1 VSAELAAI
9 AFFAGAMVSLAVSW
23 VLVSRIERI
32 GSRLGASEA
41 LLGLFA
47 ALAADTPEISSA
59 VSALAHH
66 QQAIGAGVVVGSNVF
81 NLAALLGLGA
91 VVAGRIAFH
100 RRVIALTGGI
110 AIWVAA
116 VCIATMVGVVPP
128 AVGLVLV
135 LIVLI
140 PYVVIAALGAT
151 QLGRQA
157 RTNPQFRWLS
167 TAIAEEEMELDVA
180 IHPQRGRPVDVVV
193 AGVALVVVVLASVAM
208 ERAASTLGIH
218 FGVPDIVIGAVV
230 LAAVTSLPNAVAAV
244 YLARRGRGAATLS
257 TALNSNSLNV
267 AIGFL
272 LPAVVLGIG
281 RASQHEIFVA
291 AWYVGLTVLAVIFA
305 YWDRGLRR
313 DAGYLIITA
322 YALFI
327 VILVVTASQTN
338 ISTAFLV
345 GPAVLIL
352 AIASLM
358 RLQPN
363 RDLESQAHAALEW
376 STDDQRAKPSPPPRI
391 TRRGSSRAAPQASL
405 IPSWSVDRVWLLAL
419 LLLVTIAVCDTLLGS
434 RVVLIGLFIVGP
446 CCGLLTGRWLRT
458 AEVGALA
465 VVLAI
470 VAAWPDGIWATISQA
485 EWTTAVGTVALA
497 ATLVAA
503 VIEKVKPPG
512 SRA

>member
-32 GSRLGASEA
+32 GGRLGASEA

-116 VCIATMVGVVPP
+116 VCLATIVGVIPP

-157 RTNPQFRWLS
+157 RTNPQLRWLS

-338 ISTAFLV
+338 ISAAFLF

-358 RLQPN
+358 RL
-363 RDLESQAHAALEW
+363 
-376 STDDQRAKPSPPPRI
+376 
-391 TRRGSSRAAPQASL
+391 
-405 IPSWSVDRVWLLAL
+405 
-419 LLLVTIAVCDTLLGS
+419 
-434 RVVLIGLFIVGP
+434 
-446 CCGLLTGRWLRT
+446 
-458 AEVGALA
+458 
-465 VVLAI
+465 
-470 VAAWPDGIWATISQA
+470 
-485 EWTTAVGTVALA
+485 
-497 ATLVAA
+497 
-503 VIEKVKPPG
+503 
-512 SRA
+512 